1 MDHSAMNRP
10 QTFAAWADFAIKQLS
25 SWAAARDRRLPTWDR
40 ILVTEEENGQRT
52 GRWVSPDEF
61 EARFQQVLQRTT
73 RSWVNLHVDPIENGA
88 LRLVVEY
95 ISRHDKGAVPVQPNK
110 ISVNL
115 SGPPVVWFETL
126 PAEEPTN

>member
-1 MDHSAMNRP
+1 MKRR
-10 QTFAAWADFAIKQLS
+10 QTFGAWANFAAKQLS

-40 ILVTEEENGQRT
+40 ILVTEEENGERT

-73 RSWVNLHVDPIENGA
+73 RSWVNLHVDPIENGV

-95 ISRHDKGAVPVQPNK
+95 ISRHDKGAVSVQADK

-126 PAEEPTN
+126 PAEGPVN